1 MIAGL
6 RQRFGSAINE
16 ASTYLGQSYMVVDRA
31 VAYDLLQE
39 LRDEQQFDYL
49 VDCTATHYPQRPQP
63 FEVIWILYSF
73 ARNERIRVKTLLG
86 EGDPAPSVVP
96 LWSTAN
102 WLEREVYDMFGIR
115 FDGHP
120 DLRRILLPEDW
131 KGFPLRKDHSII
143 QQDREWVQ
151 INLGIE
157 SGQ

>member
-63 FEVIWILYSF
+63 FEF
-73 ARNERIRVKTLLG
+73 
-86 EGDPAPSVVP
+86 
-96 LWSTAN
+96 
-102 WLEREVYDMFGIR
+102 
-115 FDGHP
+115 
-120 DLRRILLPEDW
+120 DLRMFR
-131 KGFPLRKDHSII
+131 
-143 QQDREWVQ
+143 
-151 INLGIE
+151 
-157 SGQ
+157 